1 MKKITLYKVKN
12 YDNLYLDK
20 CGKPYLVN
28 PKTIVYRKVGRKH
41 EQYLSSQING
51 KSRLEPLKRLIAK
64 TLLNKNGK
72 YIGYKDG
79 NPKNCTPNNLIIS
92 NKTIKTGSE
101 YFTCKRCKKRIRKH
115 LDNYKKGYCSKCA
128 RQNKKQEYINNEKE
142 KYKKLGNYLANNM
155 QFINLKP
162 NCTNRKIIID
172 KLKQGK
178 NYSKISKELKV
189 SRQTIHSTVN
199 LMIKNI
205 RKNKNDKRRIY

>member
-20 CGKPYLVN
+20 HGKPYLVN
-28 PKTIVYRKVGRKH
+28 PKTIVYRKVGEKR

-51 KSRLEPLKRLIAK
+51 KSRLEPLKRLVAK

-92 NKTIKTGSE
+92 NKAIKTGNE

-115 LDNYKKGYCSKCA
+115 LDNYIKGYCSKCA
-128 RQNKKQEYINNEKE
+128 RQNKKQEHINTEKE
-142 KYKKLGNYLANNM
+142 KYKKFGNYLANNM

-189 SRQTIHSTVN
+189 SRQAIHSTVN

-205 RKNKNDKRRIY
+205 RKNKNDKK